1 MSPAPGNGVSPTGT
15 TRQAANL
22 LRSHSGVSG
31 GDTLKIRMGLL
42 ALALAT
48 VVVLNVGIY
57 QGAQNRLV
65 HDRWGDLANATD
77 ATRERL
83 RSTFQ
88 TADRQLRFAMDQPG
102 FAGRAHAALAG
113 TIDGAGRAALGDE
126 LNRISSSFLLRQAIV
141 IAPDGRV
148 LAGSTGAVERWTTG
162 ERSRLA
168 QRALPGPVRMAADV
182 HGAADG
188 AQLLEI
194 AIPVRSAGAGDQVPI
209 LLATMDARQVLLPV
223 VGVQPGRDVAATMY
237 LVRRDRGRITYL
249 TPPEGETLPPPAD
262 ATDPAVRAAFMAASG
277 VESNLE
283 VRLHGDRTLSAT
295 SRYLPELDWG
305 LVGQIDRAVLMAGM
319 KATLNRLL
327 AFDAFLIAG
336 ALLVW
341 WLWRRNYQRGL
352 ARQEVAM
359 TSRHAARIQTI
370 VDTAFDAILTY
381 GPDGKVMS
389 ANRAAESLFGRPA
402 AEIEG
407 LPIQRLLHWNSG
419 GSRQNRTDLPMPGV
433 VLVAEAMR
441 ADGEVFPA
449 EFSCGA
455 AGGGEEL
462 MYAAIVRD
470 ISDRV
475 ESDKRIRAFAEGLE
489 VSNRRLEEMNA
500 QLEEASRLKSEFLA
514 NTSHELRTPLNGIIG
529 FIQLVLDG
537 MCENEEEEKEFQRQA
552 LQCSRHLLGL
562 INDVLDIAKIE
573 AGKLALD
580 LERVD
585 VEMLFA
591 EVHTV
596 THVQAQQKGIALKF
610 EYPPEAGVAVK
621 ADFAKTKQVLINL
634 IGNSLKFTSRG
645 TITVRAVPQP
655 DVGHVVFEVVDTGIG
670 IPHEQQKRIFE
681 KFAQADGSTTRK
693 YGGTGLG
700 LAISRSLVELQGGII
715 GVHSDGPGTG
725 TRMYFSIPVWHVDQ
739 ESPTVIDEQH
749 LSAQIEGPEGAAL
762 VLVVED
768 DPSFRKFLVAALH
781 HHGYRTIQA
790 NHAEAGWTLVRR
802 LRPSVVVLDY
812 ALSCAEGAH
821 LRTGWD
827 LAVRMTT
834 EPSTRHIGL
843 VFVTGFDDEVREK
856 LRSTA
861 FSRQPVHLMKPIDA
875 RQLVSR
881 IESMVATVQGRS
893 ARVLLADDDPTVAA
907 YVRKVLPEERFQ
919 LEIATNG
926 DQALHAMRTQP
937 RGFDL
942 LLLDLM
948 MPEVSG
954 YDVLREMTLT
964 GLGADVPVLVL
975 TNFPEAR
982 NNEEQRL
989 LKDGLVLD
997 VVAKTAVHDNP
1008 MLLAH
1013 LVEWHL
1019 QVSHD
1024 ETDGTDEGLQEAA

>member
-1 MSPAPGNGVSPTGT
+1 MARP
-15 TRQAANL
+15 AANL
-22 LRSHSGVSG
+22 LRSYSAETG
-31 GDTLKIRMGLL
+31 GDSRKIRLGLL
-42 ALALAT
+42 VLALAT

-57 QGAQNRLV
+57 QGAQNQMA
-65 HDRWGDLANATD
+65 HDRWGDLASSTD
-77 ATRERL
+77 AARERL
-83 RSTFQ
+83 RAMFQ
-88 TADRQLRFAMDQPG
+88 TVDRQIRFAMDQPG
-102 FAGRAHAALAG
+102 FAQRAHASL
-113 TIDGAGRAALGDE
+113 DGSLDNAGRGALQEE
-126 LNRISSSFLLRQAIV
+126 LNRIAGSFLLHHAML

-148 LAGSTGAVERWTTG
+148 LASSNGASNVWTPG
-162 ERSRLA
+162 DRSRIA

-182 HGAADG
+182 HGDDNG
-188 AQLLEI
+188 ALVLEI
-194 AIPVRSAGAGDQVPI
+194 AVPVRGAASREQVPV
-209 LLATMDARQVLLPV
+209 LVAGLDARQVLLPL
-223 VGVQPGRDVAATMY
+223 VGVQPGRDITPTLY
-237 LVRRDRGRITYL
+237 LVRREAGQITYL
-249 TPPEGETLPPPAD
+249 TPLSGETLPPAAD
-262 ATDPAVRAAFMAASG
+262 ATDPTVRAAFMAASG

-283 VRLHGDRTLSAT
+283 VQLRGDRALSTT

-305 LVGQIDRAVLMAGM
+305 LVGQIDRAEMLAGM
-319 KATLNRLL
+319 RATFNRLL
-327 AFDAFLIAG
+327 AFDGVLVAG

-352 ARQEVAM
+352 ARQEEAM
-359 TSRHAARIQTI
+359 TSRHSARIQAI
-370 VDTAFDAILTY
+370 FDTAFDAILTY
-381 GPDGKVMS
+381 GADGRILT
-389 ANRAAESLFGRPA
+389 ANRAAESLFGRRT

-407 LPIQRLLHWNSG
+407 LPIQRLLHWG
-419 GSRQNRTDLPMPGV
+419 MGAGRANRTDLPTPGV

-449 EFSCGA
+449 EFSSGA
-455 AGGGEEL
+455 AGTGDEL

-475 ESDKRIRAFAEGLE
+475 EADKRIRAFAEGLE

-529 FIQLVLDG
+529 FLQLVLDG
-537 MCENEEEEKEFQRQA
+537 MCENPEEEKEFQRQA

-580 LERVD
+580 LERIDVD
-585 VEMLFA
+585 ALFA

-596 THVQAQQKGIALKF
+596 THVQAQQKGISLHFDFPPDADLALKC
-610 EYPPEAGVAVK
+610 
-621 ADFAKTKQVLINL
+621 DFAKTKQVLINL

-645 TITVRAVPQP
+645 SIAVRALPQP
-655 DVGHVVFEVVDTGIG
+655 DVGHVMFEVVDTGIG

-715 GVHSDGPGTG
+715 GVHSDGPGKG
-725 TRMYFSIPVWHVDQ
+725 TRMYFSIPIWHEQQ
-739 ESPTVIDEQH
+739 ESPTVIDETH
-749 LSAQIEGPEGAAL
+749 LKQQIEGPDEGAL

-768 DPSFRKFLVAALH
+768 DPSFRKFLIAALH
-781 HHGYRTIQA
+781 HHGYRTVQA
-790 NHAEAGWTLVRR
+790 NHAEAGWTLVKR
-802 LRPSVVVLDY
+802 LRPAVVVLDY
-812 ALSCAEGAH
+812 ALSCVEGAH

-827 LAVRMTT
+827 LAVKMTT
-834 EPSTRHIGL
+834 EPSTRHIAL
-843 VFVTGFDDEVREK
+843 VFVTGFDHEVREK

-861 FSRQPVHLMKPIDA
+861 FSRQPIHLMRPIDA

-881 IESMVATVQGRS
+881 IETLITSVQGRS

-907 YVRKVLPEERFQ
+907 FVRKVLPEDRFH
-919 LEIATNG
+919 LEVAANG
-926 DQALHAMRTQP
+926 DEALHAMRTQP

-982 NNEEQRL
+982 NSEEQRL
-989 LKDGLVLD
+989 LQDGLVLD

-1019 QVSHD
+1019 QVTHD
-1024 ETDGTDEGLQEAA
+1024 EADDAADPGLQEAA